1 MQESISQ
8 QTPDNSS
15 QEYESQS
22 PFGIFPQRVRARMA
36 PSGVGFLNS
45 RIKPPGKGDVD
56 MKPEQ

>member
-1 MQESISQ
+1 MQENISQ
-8 QTPDNSS
+8 QAPDNSS
-15 QEYESQS
+15 QEYEPRS
-22 PFGIFPQRVRARMA
+22 PFGIFLEPVRASAA